1 MKQPDQHY
9 LFVYGTLR
17 RDRWHE
23 MYRLLARYADFMGD
37 ATFHG
42 RLFLVDE
49 FPGAMLSNSPND
61 VVRGEVYRLG
71 SPDLVL
77 ERFDDYE
84 EFDSRAPDQ
93 SLYRRE
99 LVDVLLNNGKCI
111 HAWIYLYN
119 RPTEDLPPI
128 PSGDFLERGE

>member
-17 RDRWHE
+17 RDRRHG
-23 MYRLLARYADFMGD
+23 MYRLLARYANFIGD
-37 ATFHG
+37 ATFQG

-49 FPGAMLSNSPND
+49 FPGATLSNNPND
-61 VVRGEVYRLG
+61 IVRGEVYRLD

-77 ERFDDYE
+77 GRLDDYE
-84 EFDSRAPDQ
+84 EFDPRAPDQ

-99 LVDVLLNNGKCI
+99 LVDILLNNGKCI
-111 HAWIYLYN
+111 CAWIYLYN
-119 RPTEDLPPI
+119 RPTESLLPI
-128 PSGDFLERGE
+128 PSGDFLGGG

>member
-17 RDRWHE
+17 RDRRHE
-23 MYRLLARYADFMGD
+23 MYRLLARYANFIGD
-37 ATFHG
+37 ATFQG

-49 FPGAMLSNSPND
+49 FPGATLSNNPND
-61 VVRGEVYRLG
+61 IVRGEVYRLD

-77 ERFDDYE
+77 RRLDDYE
-84 EFDSRAPDQ
+84 EFDPRVPDQ

-99 LVDVLLNNGKCI
+99 LVDILLNNGKCI
-111 HAWIYLYN
+111 RAWIYLYN
-119 RPTEDLPPI
+119 RPTESLPPI
-128 PSGDFLERGE
+128 LSGDFLEGG